1 MICKKTIQAIS
12 GTTLFRY
19 LRIWLKANTAI
30 VISGFI
36 VVSFLSFSVFQ
47 IVSLNETVMDT
58 LEENGYKSYEAEI
71 KSKVEGLIK
80 ELDEL
85 DRVYSKTDLTKSQK
99 RELML
104 DFVGSKNF
112 SDDNEEY
119 FFVLKSDG
127 SVLLSLL
134 VQDGSKSGENA
145 IALKDKNGKEYV
157 KDIVQKASGG
167 GGYVRYKLPKVGSPN
182 QTDKL
187 SYVKGYPKYDII
199 VGSGVYMDDVK
210 NSIKKQRDKLFNQT
224 VIHATLILLSL
235 LAFFVF
241 LVYKIFESTKRK
253 IESQLETAREMLK
266 KEEDLKIFKQAIE
279 STRNGVIITSSKA
292 DDTRAIY
299 VNKMFTEITGY
310 GKSDIIGQNCRILNE
325 GTSDPQT
332 KQIIKQAIEESKS
345 VKATIKNRKKDGTL
359 FYNDLFISPIFM
371 DEDSDAKYFVGVQN
385 DVTESVYLRDELE
398 KRVLEIEKLKDS
410 AELKLKKLFD
420 ASSEAIF
427 FIKAENNFE
436 KMRFLDA
443 NEEACR

>member
-1 MICKKTIQAIS
+1 MIRKKTIQAIS

-157 KDIVQKASGG
+157 KDIVEKASGG
-167 GGYVRYKLPKVGSPN
+167 GGYVRYKLPK
-182 QTDKL
+182 
-187 SYVKGYPKYDII
+187 
-199 VGSGVYMDDVK
+199 
-210 NSIKKQRDKLFNQT
+210 
-224 VIHATLILLSL
+224 
-235 LAFFVF
+235 AF
-241 LVYKIFESTKRK
+241 
-253 IESQLETAREMLK
+253 
-266 KEEDLKIFKQAIE
+266 
-279 STRNGVIITSSKA
+279 
-292 DDTRAIY
+292 
-299 VNKMFTEITGY
+299 
-310 GKSDIIGQNCRILNE
+310 
-325 GTSDPQT
+325 
-332 KQIIKQAIEESKS
+332 
-345 VKATIKNRKKDGTL
+345 
-359 FYNDLFISPIFM
+359 
-371 DEDSDAKYFVGVQN
+371 
-385 DVTESVYLRDELE
+385 
-398 KRVLEIEKLKDS
+398 
-410 AELKLKKLFD
+410 
-420 ASSEAIF
+420 
-427 FIKAENNFE
+427 
-436 KMRFLDA
+436 
-443 NEEACR
+443 

>member
-71 KSKVEGLIK
+71 KSKVEWLIK

-99 RELML
+99 RELIL

-157 KDIVQKASGG
+157 KDIVEKASSG

-235 LAFFVF
+235 SAFFVF

-253 IESQLETAREMLK
+253 IESQLETAKEMLK
-266 KEEDLKIFKQAIE
+266 KEEDLKIFKQE
-279 STRNGVIITSSKA
+279 N
-292 DDTRAIY
+292 
-299 VNKMFTEITGY
+299 
-310 GKSDIIGQNCRILNE
+310 
-325 GTSDPQT
+325 
-332 KQIIKQAIEESKS
+332 
-345 VKATIKNRKKDGTL
+345 
-359 FYNDLFISPIFM
+359 
-371 DEDSDAKYFVGVQN
+371 
-385 DVTESVYLRDELE
+385 LE
-398 KRVLEIEKLKDS
+398 
-410 AELKLKKLFD
+410 
-420 ASSEAIF
+420 
-427 FIKAENNFE
+427 
-436 KMRFLDA
+436 
-443 NEEACR
+443 